1 MPVSPGFRYFPRA
14 PSRIEKRSHE
24 IIMTASASTGNGCDR
39 RAAPESSTA
48 NRSLAPLPQPPV
60 ALTVPPFL
68 ESIVASFA
76 QGLDVEL
83 CNPIPRKIFLL
94 DK

>member
-1 MPVSPGFRYFPRA
+1 M
-14 PSRIEKRSHE
+14 HE
-24 IIMTASASTGNGCDR
+24 RPPASSI
-39 RAAPESSTA
+39 A
-48 NRSLAPLPQPPV
+48 NRSLASLPLPPV
-60 ALTVPPFL
+60 ALTLRPCL